1 METQTMECDL
11 AIKRNKVLM
20 YYDMDEPQKH
30 YAKWKKSD
38 TKVTYYIGPLTW
50 KILRSKIYRHR
61 K

>member
-1 METQTMECDL
+1 MECDL